1 MKFDVLTIFPSF
13 FDSFKS
19 ESLVAKA
26 IAKKIVSLRVHNLRD
41 WAEGRH
47 QVVDD
52 KPYGGGPGMVLKVE
66 PIYKALKAL
75 KVKSPKQK
83 IVMLDPAGKQFDQKM
98 AQKFSKLD
106 RIVFVCGRYEG
117 FDERISEF
125 VDERISIGPYVVN
138 GGEVPAMIIMEAV
151 GRLVPGFIGKAESLK
166 EETFS
171 SPFFAKATKGTADKS
186 TVFAQET
193 VSADNSPL
201 APYKEYPQYTRPEV
215 FEYKKNGKT
224 VRLKVPAV
232 LTEGNHA
239 KIREWRRKKAE

>member
-66 PIYKALKAL
+66 PIYRALQALKSKNKKE
-75 KVKSPKQK
+75 KVK
-83 IVMLDPAGKQFDQKM
+83 IVMLDPAGKPFNQAM
-98 AQKFSKLD
+98 AHKFAKLD

-125 VDERISIGPYVVN
+125 VDERVSVGPYVVN

-151 GRLVPGFIGKAESLK
+151 GRLVPGFIGKAASLK
-166 EETFS
+166 EETFTTS
-171 SPFFAKATKGTADKS
+171 
-186 TVFAQET
+186 
-193 VSADNSPL
+193 DN
-201 APYKEYPQYTRPEV
+201 EYPHYTRPEV
-215 FEYKKNGKT
+215 FAYKKNGKKISL
-224 VRLKVPAV
+224 RVPEV
-232 LTEGNHA
+232 LIGGNHT
-239 KIREWRRKKAE
+239 KISEWRKKKSGV

>member
-1 MKFDVLTIFPSF
+1 MKFDVLTIFPNF
-13 FDSFKS
+13 FDSFKN

-26 IAKKIVSLRVHNLRD
+26 IDKKIVSLNVHNLRD

-75 KVKSPKQK
+75 KVKGSKQK
-83 IVMLDPAGKQFDQKM
+83 IVMLDPAGTPFDQKM
-98 AQKFSKLD
+98 AIKFSKLD

-125 VDERISIGPYVVN
+125 VDERVSVGPYVVN

-151 GRLVPGFIGKAESLK
+151 GRLIPGFIGKAESLK

-171 SPFFAKATKGTADKS
+171 PS
-186 TVFAQET
+186 FAQ
-193 VSADNSPL
+193 
-201 APYKEYPQYTRPEV
+201 EYPQYTRPEV
-215 FEYKKNGKT
+215 FEYKKNGKKT
-224 VRLKVPAV
+224 RLSVPKV

-239 KIREWRRKKAE
+239 KINEWRRKKAE

>member
-26 IAKKIVSLRVHNLRD
+26 IAKKIVRFNVHNLRD

-75 KVKSPKQK
+75 KAKGPKQK

-98 AQKFSKLD
+98 AVKFSKLD

-125 VDERISIGPYVVN
+125 VDERVSVGPYVVN

-151 GRLVPGFIGKAESLK
+151 GRLIPGFIGKAESLK
-166 EETFS
+166 EETFNPTS
-171 SPFFAKATKGTADKS
+171 DQSP
-186 TVFAQET
+186 
-193 VSADNSPL
+193 VSPQSI
-201 APYKEYPQYTRPEV
+201 PYKEYPQYTRPEV
-215 FEYKKNGKT
+215 FEYQKNAKT
-224 VRLKVPAV
+224 MRLKVPTV